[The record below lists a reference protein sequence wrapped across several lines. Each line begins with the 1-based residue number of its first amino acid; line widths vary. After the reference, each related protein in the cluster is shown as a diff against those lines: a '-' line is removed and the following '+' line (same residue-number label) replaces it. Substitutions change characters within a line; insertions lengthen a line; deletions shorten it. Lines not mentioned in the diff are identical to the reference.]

1 MRRKTNQDFVRQVKN
16 LVGNEYSF
24 LDSYNGARVKI
35 KVRHNTC
42 GRIFLITPDNFL
54 RGRRCS
60 HCSHIRIQHRKSVTK
75 KINDELAKYHEHLVG
90 PYKNSKTTM
99 LIQCNNCGLR
109 FKRSYDLYQDN
120 KACPFCSGNKYKLA
134 WDTSTFAWYVDH
146 VTNGRYKL
154 MSDYCSAGT
163 NVKIL
168 HKACGNTYEVMPLN
182 FLKGDRCPYER
193 YQRMAKTQNM
203 GDKEFRKRVKNLTGN
218 EYEPVSIYVT
228 AKKPMLMKHNKCG
241 NIWQTTPDRFLRGH
255 GCPVCKESN
264 GEKAVAKYLTAH
276 NIDFIRQKKFKGCQI
291 KHMLPFDFY
300 LPKQNICIEYDGEQH
315 FHPIAYFGGTKKFEY
330 THYRDLFKNKF
341 CKEHHIRLIRIKYT
355 EDVNKVLEQVL

>member
-1 MRRKTNQDFVRQVKN
+1 MHKKTNKEFRTQVYR
-16 LVGNEYSF
+16 LVGDDYTF
-24 LDSYNGARVKI
+24 LEPYKNAREPI
-35 KVRHNTC
+35 MVRHNYC
-42 GRIFLITPDNFL
+42 GAEYAVTPDNFL
-54 RGRRCS
+54 RGKRCK
-60 HCSHIRIQHRKSVTK
+60 HCSHVRSKHHINMTK
-75 KINDELAKYHEHLVG
+75 IINAELNEYDEHLVNS
-90 PYKNSKTTM
+90 YVNSKSM
-99 LIQCNNCGLR
+99 MFIQCDKCGLR
-109 FKRSYDLYQDN
+109 FKRSYDLYKDH
-120 KACPFCSGNKYKLA
+120 KECPFCSGNKHKLA

-146 VTNGRYKL
+146 VTNGQYKL

-182 FLKGDRCPYER
+182 FLNGDRCPYER

-203 GDKEFRKRVKNLTGN
+203 GDKEFRKRVKSLTGN

-241 NIWQTTPDRFLRGH
+241 NIWQTTPDRFLHGH

-264 GEKAVAKYLTAH
+264 GEKAVAKYLTVR
-276 NIDFIRQKKFKGCQI
+276 NIDFIRQKKFKGCRI
-291 KHMLPFDFY
+291 KRMLPFDFY

-315 FHPIAYFGGTKKFEY
+315 FHPIAYFGGMKKFEY
-330 THYRDLFKNKF
+330 THYRDSFKNKF

>member
-1 MRRKTNQDFVRQVKN
+1 MGRKTNQDFVRQVKN

-24 LDSYNGARVKI
+24 LDSYNGSRVKI

-60 HCSHIRIQHRKSVTK
+60 HCSHIRIQHRKSMTK
-75 KINDELAKYHEHLVG
+75 KINDELAKYDEHLVNS
-90 PYKNSKTTM
+90 YVNSKSMM
-99 LIQCNNCGLR
+99 LIQCDKCGLR
-109 FKRSYDLYQDN
+109 FKRSYDLYKN
-120 KACPFCSGNKYKLA
+120 YKECPFCSKHKVSIP
-134 WDTSTFAWYVDH
+134 WDTSTFTWYVDH
-146 VTNGRYKL
+146 VTNGQYKL
-154 MSDYCSAGT
+154 VSDYYSAGT

-182 FLKGDRCPYER
+182 FLKGNRCPYEKN
-193 YQRMAKTQNM
+193 QRVADAQTMENE
-203 GDKEFRKRVKNLTGN
+203 EFKKRVKTLAGD
-218 EYEPVSIYVT
+218 EYEPVSQYVR
-228 AKKPMLMKHNKCG
+228 AREPILMKHNKCG
-241 NIWQTTPDRFLRGH
+241 NTWQTTPDRFLHGH

-276 NIDFIRQKKFKGCQI
+276 NIDFIRQKKFKGCRI
-291 KHMLPFDFY
+291 KQMLPFDFY
-300 LPKQNICIEYDGEQH
+300 LPSRNMCIEYDGEQH

-355 EDVNKVLEQVL
+355 EDVNSILEQVL